1 MNRFMK
7 YAAAALAAATAVSTL
22 GGCEQLEQKTPED
35 TVAVTFG
42 DTNIMLDEV
51 TYMIR
56 SMEYTY
62 ESYFGSNICSND
74 MGDGSGMTV
83 GDYIKQMSLS
93 QLRQTLVLNEYAE
106 QNGIELSD
114 AQKAKVDDAI
124 EKLKEEGEDYLNAVG
139 ATDELIEKTYTE
151 NAIANLVYMD
161 LVADVDTTVG
171 DDEFLRK
178 KIAYVKLTPSE
189 LTETTAAE
197 EGTTVTETESGS
209 EEEASSEAGSS
220 EETSEAGSEEA
231 SSENASDEAASSEV
245 ASDEADS
252 TEEASTEKETETS
265 TEVATETE
273 TETESASD
281 TEVVTEVATEAE
293 SESESN
299 TESDT
304 ESDTEVSNGSE
315 ESTEAETLSEEEQ
328 ERQDAMNDAADK
340 ILKEFEDG
348 SDAADFI
355 SDYQNDSHFTATNSE
370 ISISEEGTAVYN
382 AAAWALSTDECT
394 IYNSDDGSIYII
406 RCLDDNDE
414 EARQSAIDSEIESR
428 KTALFEEKYSE
439 IQDASSKF
447 KVDQDV
453 IDTIRFTTPVYV
465 APTEEDTTEETTE
478 NASEEA
484 SSEDASSEE
493 ASSESESESSSEEVT
508 EESAEKNTESES
520 ESEKESTSEA
530 ETK

>member
-1 MNRFMK
+1 MNRIMK

-22 GGCEQLEQKTPED
+22 GGCEQLENKAPED
-35 TVAVTFG
+35 TVAVSFG

-93 QLRQTLVLNEYAE
+93 QLRQTLVLNEYAKK
-106 QNGIELSD
+106 NGIELSD
-114 AQKAKVDDAI
+114 DQKAKVDEAI
-124 EKLKEEGEDYLNAVG
+124 EKLQTESEDYLDAVG

-189 LTETTAAE
+189 LTETTAADE
-197 EGTTVTETESGS
+197 VTTEV
-209 EEEASSEAGSS
+209 SSDEDSS
-220 EETSEAGSEEA
+220 EE
-231 SSENASDEAASSEV
+231 SSSIEN
-245 ASDEADS
+245 
-252 TEEASTEKETETS
+252 
-265 TEVATETE
+265 
-273 TETESASD
+273 
-281 TEVVTEVATEAE
+281 TEAE
-293 SESESN
+293 SESASKDVTTSTEEASSEKAS
-299 TESDT
+299 TEEASSEKTSELSSESDT
-304 ESDTEVSNGSE
+304 EA
-315 ESTEAETLSEEEQ
+315 STESETLSEEEQ

-340 ILKEFEDG
+340 ILKEFEEG
-348 SDAADFI
+348 NDAADFI

-370 ISISEEGTAVYN
+370 ISISEDGTAVYN
-382 AAAWALSTDECT
+382 AAAWALATDECT
-394 IYNSDDGSIYII
+394 VYKSDDGSIYII

-428 KTALFEEKYSE
+428 KTALFSEKYAE
-439 IQDASSKF
+439 IQDESSKF
-447 KVDQDV
+447 KVDEDV

-465 APTEEDTTEETTE
+465 APSEEET
-478 NASEEA
+478 SESETSGEETSESETGEEESTKEEKSSESDESEEAVSEA
-484 SSEDASSEE
+484 SSE
-493 ASSESESESSSEEVT
+493 
-508 EESAEKNTESES
+508 EESK
-520 ESEKESTSEA
+520 
-530 ETK
+530 

>member
-1 MNRFMK
+1 MNRIMK

-22 GGCEQLEQKTPED
+22 GGCEQLENKAPED
-35 TVAVTFG
+35 TVAVSFG

-93 QLRQTLVLNEYAE
+93 QLRQTLVLNEYAKK
-106 QNGIELSD
+106 NGIELSD
-114 AQKAKVDDAI
+114 DQKAKVDEAI
-124 EKLKEEGEDYLNAVG
+124 EKLQTEAEDYLDAVG

-189 LTETTAAE
+189 LTETTAAAEATTEASSDEGSSE
-197 EGTTVTETESGS
+197 ESSSVENTETESIS
-209 EEEASSEAGSS
+209 KDDETSTEEASSEKAS
-220 EETSEAGSEEA
+220 TEEA
-231 SSENASDEAASSEV
+231 SSEKTSELSS
-245 ASDEADS
+245 
-252 TEEASTEKETETS
+252 
-265 TEVATETE
+265 
-273 TETESASD
+273 
-281 TEVVTEVATEAE
+281 
-293 SESESN
+293 
-299 TESDT
+299 ESDT
-304 ESDTEVSNGSE
+304 EASN
-315 ESTEAETLSEEEQ
+315 ESETLSEEEQ

-340 ILKEFEDG
+340 ILKEFEEG
-348 SDAADFI
+348 NDAADFI

-370 ISISEEGTAVYN
+370 ISISEDGTAVYN
-382 AAAWALSTDECT
+382 ASAWALTTDECT
-394 IYNSDDGSIYII
+394 VYRSDDGSIYII

-428 KTALFEEKYSE
+428 KTALFSEKYAE
-439 IQDASSKF
+439 IQDDSSKF
-447 KVDQDV
+447 KVDEDV

-465 APTEEDTTEETTE
+465 APSEEET
-478 NASEEA
+478 SESETSGEETSESETGEKESTKEEKSSESDESEEAVSEA
-484 SSEDASSEE
+484 SSE
-493 ASSESESESSSEEVT
+493 
-508 EESAEKNTESES
+508 EESK
-520 ESEKESTSEA
+520 
-530 ETK
+530 

>member
-1 MNRFMK
+1 MNRIMK

-22 GGCEQLEQKTPED
+22 GGCEQLEKKAPED
-35 TVAVTFG
+35 TVAVSFG

-62 ESYFGSNICSND
+62 ESYFGSNICGND

-93 QLRQTLVLNEYAE
+93 QLRQTLVLNEYAKK
-106 QNGIELSD
+106 NGIELSD
-114 AQKAKVDDAI
+114 DQKAKVDEAI
-124 EKLKEEGEDYLNAVG
+124 EKLQTESEDYLEAVG

-189 LTETTAAE
+189 LTETTAADEATTEVSSDEDSSE
-197 EGTTVTETESGS
+197 EASSIENTEAESESASKDVTTST
-209 EEEASSEAGSS
+209 EEASSEKAS
-220 EETSEAGSEEA
+220 TEAVSTEEA
-231 SSENASDEAASSEV
+231 SSENVSKLSS
-245 ASDEADS
+245 
-252 TEEASTEKETETS
+252 EASTEDS
-265 TEVATETE
+265 TEV
-273 TETESASD
+273 
-281 TEVVTEVATEAE
+281 
-293 SESESN
+293 
-299 TESDT
+299 
-304 ESDTEVSNGSE
+304 
-315 ESTEAETLSEEEQ
+315 ETLSEEEQ

-340 ILKEFEDG
+340 ILKEFEEG
-348 SDAADFI
+348 NDAADFI

-370 ISISEEGTAVYN
+370 ISISEDGTAVYN
-382 AAAWALSTDECT
+382 AAAWALATDECT
-394 IYNSDDGSIYII
+394 VYRSDDGSIYII

-428 KTALFEEKYSE
+428 KTALFSEKYAE
-439 IQDASSKF
+439 IQDDSSKF
-447 KVDQDV
+447 KVDEDV

-465 APTEEDTTEETTE
+465 APSEEETSESETSGE
-478 NASEEA
+478 ETSESETGEKESTKEEKSSESDESEEA
-484 SSEDASSEE
+484 VSEASSEE
-493 ASSESESESSSEEVT
+493 AS
-508 EESAEKNTESES
+508 K
-520 ESEKESTSEA
+520 
-530 ETK
+530 

>member
-1 MNRFMK
+1 MNRIMK

-22 GGCEQLEQKTPED
+22 GGCEQLEKKAPED
-35 TVAVTFG
+35 TVAVSFG

-62 ESYFGSNICSND
+62 ESYFGSNICGND

-93 QLRQTLVLNEYAE
+93 QLRQTLVLNEYAKK
-106 QNGIELSD
+106 NGIELSD
-114 AQKAKVDDAI
+114 DQKAKVDEAI
-124 EKLKEEGEDYLNAVG
+124 EKLQTESEDYLDAVG

-189 LTETTAAE
+189 LTETTAANE
-197 EGTTVTETESGS
+197 ATTEVSSDEDSS
-209 EEEASSEAGSS
+209 EEASSIENTEAES
-220 EETSEAGSEEA
+220 ESASKDVTTSTEEA
-231 SSENASDEAASSEV
+231 SSENASTDAAST
-245 ASDEADS
+245 EAVS
-252 TEEASTEKETETS
+252 TEEASSENVSELSSEASTEDS
-265 TEVATETE
+265 TEV
-273 TETESASD
+273 
-281 TEVVTEVATEAE
+281 
-293 SESESN
+293 
-299 TESDT
+299 
-304 ESDTEVSNGSE
+304 
-315 ESTEAETLSEEEQ
+315 ETLSEEEQ

-340 ILKEFEDG
+340 ILKEFEEG
-348 SDAADFI
+348 NDAADFI

-370 ISISEEGTAVYN
+370 ISISEDGTAVYN
-382 AAAWALSTDECT
+382 AAAWALATDECT
-394 IYNSDDGSIYII
+394 VYRSDDGSIYII

-428 KTALFEEKYSE
+428 KTALFSEKYAE
-439 IQDASSKF
+439 IQDDSSKF
-447 KVDQDV
+447 KVDEDV

-465 APTEEDTTEETTE
+465 APSEEETSESETNGEETSESETGGEKTSE
-478 NASEEA
+478 NETSEEESVKAENSSESDESEEAVSEA
-484 SSEDASSEE
+484 SSE
-493 ASSESESESSSEEVT
+493 
-508 EESAEKNTESES
+508 EESK
-520 ESEKESTSEA
+520 
-530 ETK
+530 

>member
-1 MNRFMK
+1 MNRIMK

-22 GGCEQLEQKTPED
+22 GGCEQLEKKAPED
-35 TVAVTFG
+35 TVAVSFG

-93 QLRQTLVLNEYAE
+93 QLRQTLVLNEYAKK
-106 QNGIELSD
+106 NGIELSD
-114 AQKAKVDDAI
+114 DQKAKVDEAI
-124 EKLKEEGEDYLNAVG
+124 EKLQTESEDYLEAVG

-189 LTETTAAE
+189 LTETTAADE
-197 EGTTVTETESGS
+197 ATTEVSSDEDSS
-209 EEEASSEAGSS
+209 EEASSIENTEAES
-220 EETSEAGSEEA
+220 ESASKDVTTSTEEA
-231 SSENASDEAASSEV
+231 SSENASTDAAST
-245 ASDEADS
+245 EAVS
-252 TEEASTEKETETS
+252 TEEASSENVSKLSSEASTEDS
-265 TEVATETE
+265 TEV
-273 TETESASD
+273 
-281 TEVVTEVATEAE
+281 
-293 SESESN
+293 
-299 TESDT
+299 
-304 ESDTEVSNGSE
+304 
-315 ESTEAETLSEEEQ
+315 ETLSEEEQ

-340 ILKEFEDG
+340 ILKEFEEG
-348 SDAADFI
+348 NDAADFI

-370 ISISEEGTAVYN
+370 ISISEDGTAVYN
-382 AAAWALSTDECT
+382 AAAWALATDECT
-394 IYNSDDGSIYII
+394 VYRSDDGSIYII

-428 KTALFEEKYSE
+428 KTALFSEKYAE
-439 IQDASSKF
+439 IQDDSSKF
-447 KVDQDV
+447 KVDEDV

-465 APTEEDTTEETTE
+465 APSEEET
-478 NASEEA
+478 SESETSGEETSESETGEKESTKEEKSSESDESEEAVSEA
-484 SSEDASSEE
+484 SSE
-493 ASSESESESSSEEVT
+493 
-508 EESAEKNTESES
+508 EESK
-520 ESEKESTSEA
+520 
-530 ETK
+530 

>member
-1 MNRFMK
+1 MNRIMK

-22 GGCEQLEQKTPED
+22 GGCEQLEKKAPED
-35 TVAVTFG
+35 TVAVSFG

-62 ESYFGSNICSND
+62 ESYFGSNICGND

-93 QLRQTLVLNEYAE
+93 QLRQTLVLNEYAKK
-106 QNGIELSD
+106 NGIELSD
-114 AQKAKVDDAI
+114 DQKAKVDEAI
-124 EKLKEEGEDYLNAVG
+124 EKLQTESEDYLEAVG

-189 LTETTAAE
+189 LTETTAADE
-197 EGTTVTETESGS
+197 ATTEVSSDEDSS
-209 EEEASSEAGSS
+209 EEASSIEDTEAES
-220 EETSEAGSEEA
+220 ESASKDVTTSTEEA
-231 SSENASDEAASSEV
+231 SSENASTDAAST
-245 ASDEADS
+245 EAVS
-252 TEEASTEKETETS
+252 TEEASSENVSELSSEASTEDS
-265 TEVATETE
+265 TEV
-273 TETESASD
+273 
-281 TEVVTEVATEAE
+281 
-293 SESESN
+293 
-299 TESDT
+299 
-304 ESDTEVSNGSE
+304 
-315 ESTEAETLSEEEQ
+315 ETLSEEEQ

-340 ILKEFEDG
+340 ILKEFEEG
-348 SDAADFI
+348 NDAADFI

-370 ISISEEGTAVYN
+370 ISISEDGTAVYN
-382 AAAWALSTDECT
+382 AAAWALATDECT
-394 IYNSDDGSIYII
+394 VYRSDDGSIYII

-428 KTALFEEKYSE
+428 KTALFSEKYAE
-439 IQDASSKF
+439 IQDDSSKF
-447 KVDQDV
+447 KVDEDV

-465 APTEEDTTEETTE
+465 APSEEET
-478 NASEEA
+478 SESETSGEETSESETGEEESTKEEKSSESDESEEAVSEA
-484 SSEDASSEE
+484 SSE
-493 ASSESESESSSEEVT
+493 
-508 EESAEKNTESES
+508 EESK
-520 ESEKESTSEA
+520 
-530 ETK
+530 

>member
-1 MNRFMK
+1 MNRIMK

-22 GGCEQLEQKTPED
+22 GGCEQLEKKAPED
-35 TVAVTFG
+35 TVAVSFG

-62 ESYFGSNICSND
+62 ESYFGSNICGND

-93 QLRQTLVLNEYAE
+93 QLRQTLVLNEYAKR
-106 QNGIELSD
+106 NGIELSD
-114 AQKAKVDDAI
+114 DQKAKVDEAI
-124 EKLKEEGEDYLNAVG
+124 EKLQTESEDYLEAVG

-189 LTETTAAE
+189 LTETTAANEATTEVSSDEDSSE
-197 EGTTVTETESGS
+197 EASSIENTEAESESASKDVTTST
-209 EEEASSEAGSS
+209 EEASSEKAS
-220 EETSEAGSEEA
+220 TEEA
-231 SSENASDEAASSEV
+231 SSENVSKLSS
-245 ASDEADS
+245 
-252 TEEASTEKETETS
+252 EASTEDS
-265 TEVATETE
+265 TEV
-273 TETESASD
+273 
-281 TEVVTEVATEAE
+281 
-293 SESESN
+293 
-299 TESDT
+299 
-304 ESDTEVSNGSE
+304 
-315 ESTEAETLSEEEQ
+315 ETLSEEEQ

-340 ILKEFEDG
+340 ILKEFEEG
-348 SDAADFI
+348 NDAADFI

-370 ISISEEGTAVYN
+370 ISISEDGTAVYN
-382 AAAWALSTDECT
+382 AAAWALATDECT
-394 IYNSDDGSIYII
+394 VYRSDDGSIYII

-428 KTALFEEKYSE
+428 KTALFSEKYAE
-439 IQDASSKF
+439 IQDDSSKF
-447 KVDQDV
+447 KVDEDV

-465 APTEEDTTEETTE
+465 APSEEET
-478 NASEEA
+478 SESETSGEETSESETGEEESTKEEKSSESDESEEAVSEA
-484 SSEDASSEE
+484 SSE
-493 ASSESESESSSEEVT
+493 
-508 EESAEKNTESES
+508 EESK
-520 ESEKESTSEA
+520 
-530 ETK
+530 

>member
-1 MNRFMK
+1 MNRIMK

-22 GGCEQLEQKTPED
+22 GGCEQLENKAPED
-35 TVAVTFG
+35 TVAVSFG

-93 QLRQTLVLNEYAE
+93 QIRQTLVLNEYAKK
-106 QNGIELSD
+106 NGIELSD
-114 AQKAKVDDAI
+114 DQKAKVDEAI
-124 EKLKEEGEDYLNAVG
+124 EKLQTESEDYLDAVG

-189 LTETTAAE
+189 LTETTAADEATTEVSSDEDSSE
-197 EGTTVTETESGS
+197 ESSSIENTEEESESASKDVTTST
-209 EEEASSEAGSS
+209 EEASSEKAS
-220 EETSEAGSEEA
+220 TEAVSTEEA
-231 SSENASDEAASSEV
+231 SSEKASELSS
-245 ASDEADS
+245 
-252 TEEASTEKETETS
+252 ETS
-265 TEVATETE
+265 TEDS
-273 TETESASD
+273 TES
-281 TEVVTEVATEAE
+281 
-293 SESESN
+293 
-299 TESDT
+299 
-304 ESDTEVSNGSE
+304 
-315 ESTEAETLSEEEQ
+315 ETLSEEEH

-340 ILKEFEDG
+340 ILKEFEEG
-348 SDAADFI
+348 NDAADFI

-370 ISISEEGTAVYN
+370 ISISEDGTAVYN
-382 AAAWALSTDECT
+382 AAAWALATDECT
-394 IYNSDDGSIYII
+394 VYKSDDGSIYII

-428 KTALFEEKYSE
+428 KTALFSEKYAE
-439 IQDASSKF
+439 IQDESSKF
-447 KVDQDV
+447 KVDEDV

-465 APTEEDTTEETTE
+465 APSEEESSEGETSGEETSE
-478 NASEEA
+478 NETSEEESSKAEKSSESDESEEAVSEA
-484 SSEDASSEE
+484 SSE
-493 ASSESESESSSEEVT
+493 
-508 EESAEKNTESES
+508 EESK
-520 ESEKESTSEA
+520 
-530 ETK
+530 

>member
-1 MNRFMK
+1 MNRIMK

-22 GGCEQLEQKTPED
+22 GGCEQLEKKAPED
-35 TVAVTFG
+35 TVAVSFG

-93 QLRQTLVLNEYAE
+93 QLRQTLVLNEYAKK
-106 QNGIELSD
+106 NGIELSD
-114 AQKAKVDDAI
+114 DQKAKVDEAI
-124 EKLKEEGEDYLNAVG
+124 EKLQTEAEDYLDAVG

-189 LTETTAAE
+189 LTETTAAAEATTEASSDEGSSE
-197 EGTTVTETESGS
+197 ESSSVENTETESIS
-209 EEEASSEAGSS
+209 KDDETSTEEASSEKASTEAVSTEAVSS
-220 EETSEAGSEEA
+220 EKASEL
-231 SSENASDEAASSEV
+231 SS
-245 ASDEADS
+245 
-252 TEEASTEKETETS
+252 EASTEDS
-265 TEVATETE
+265 TE
-273 TETESASD
+273 S
-281 TEVVTEVATEAE
+281 
-293 SESESN
+293 
-299 TESDT
+299 
-304 ESDTEVSNGSE
+304 
-315 ESTEAETLSEEEQ
+315 ETLSEEEQ

-340 ILKEFEDG
+340 ILKEFEEG
-348 SDAADFI
+348 NDAADFI

-370 ISISEEGTAVYN
+370 ISISEDGTAVYN
-382 AAAWALSTDECT
+382 AAAWALATDECT
-394 IYNSDDGSIYII
+394 VYKSDDGSIYII
-406 RCLDDNDE
+406 RCIDDNDE

-428 KTALFEEKYSE
+428 KTALFSEKYAE
-439 IQDASSKF
+439 IQDESSKF
-447 KVDQDV
+447 KVDEDV

-465 APTEEDTTEETTE
+465 APSEEETSEGETSGEETSE
-478 NASEEA
+478 NETSEEESSKAEKSSESEESEEAVSEA
-484 SSEDASSEE
+484 SSE
-493 ASSESESESSSEEVT
+493 
-508 EESAEKNTESES
+508 EESK
-520 ESEKESTSEA
+520 
-530 ETK
+530 

>member
-1 MNRFMK
+1 MNRIMK

-22 GGCEQLEQKTPED
+22 GGCEQLEKKAPED
-35 TVAVTFG
+35 TVAVSFG

-62 ESYFGSNICSND
+62 ESYFGSNICGND

-93 QLRQTLVLNEYAE
+93 QLRQTLVLNEYAKK
-106 QNGIELSD
+106 NGIELSD
-114 AQKAKVDDAI
+114 DQKAKVDEAI
-124 EKLKEEGEDYLNAVG
+124 EKLQTESEDYLEAVG

-189 LTETTAAE
+189 LTETTAADEATTEVSSDEDSSE
-197 EGTTVTETESGS
+197 EASSIENTEAESESASKDVTTST
-209 EEEASSEAGSS
+209 EEASSEKAS
-220 EETSEAGSEEA
+220 TEAVSTEEA
-231 SSENASDEAASSEV
+231 SSENVSELSS
-245 ASDEADS
+245 
-252 TEEASTEKETETS
+252 EASTEDS
-265 TEVATETE
+265 TEV
-273 TETESASD
+273 
-281 TEVVTEVATEAE
+281 
-293 SESESN
+293 
-299 TESDT
+299 
-304 ESDTEVSNGSE
+304 
-315 ESTEAETLSEEEQ
+315 ETLSEEEQ

-340 ILKEFEDG
+340 ILKEFEEG
-348 SDAADFI
+348 NDAADFI

-370 ISISEEGTAVYN
+370 ISISEDGTAVYN

-394 IYNSDDGSIYII
+394 VYKSDDGSIYII

-428 KTALFEEKYSE
+428 KTALFSEKYAE
-439 IQDASSKF
+439 IQEESSKF
-447 KVDQDV
+447 KVDEDV

-465 APTEEDTTEETTE
+465 APSEEETSESETNGEETSESETGGEKTSE
-478 NASEEA
+478 NETSEEESVKAENSSESDESEEAVSEA
-484 SSEDASSEE
+484 SSE
-493 ASSESESESSSEEVT
+493 
-508 EESAEKNTESES
+508 EESK
-520 ESEKESTSEA
+520 
-530 ETK
+530 

>member
-1 MNRFMK
+1 MNRIMK

-22 GGCEQLEQKTPED
+22 GGCEQLEKKAPED
-35 TVAVTFG
+35 TVAVSFG

-62 ESYFGSNICSND
+62 ESYFGSNICGND

-93 QLRQTLVLNEYAE
+93 QLRQTLVLNEYAKK
-106 QNGIELSD
+106 NGIELSD
-114 AQKAKVDDAI
+114 DQKAKVDEAI
-124 EKLKEEGEDYLNAVG
+124 EKLQTESEDYLEAVG

-189 LTETTAAE
+189 LTETTAADE
-197 EGTTVTETESGS
+197 ATTEVSSDEDSS
-209 EEEASSEAGSS
+209 EEASSIENTEAES
-220 EETSEAGSEEA
+220 ESASKDVTTSTEEA
-231 SSENASDEAASSEV
+231 SSENASTDAAST
-245 ASDEADS
+245 EAVS
-252 TEEASTEKETETS
+252 TEEASSENVSELSSEASTEDS
-265 TEVATETE
+265 TEV
-273 TETESASD
+273 
-281 TEVVTEVATEAE
+281 
-293 SESESN
+293 
-299 TESDT
+299 
-304 ESDTEVSNGSE
+304 
-315 ESTEAETLSEEEQ
+315 ETLSEEEQ

-340 ILKEFEDG
+340 ILKEFEEG
-348 SDAADFI
+348 NDAADFI

-370 ISISEEGTAVYN
+370 ISISEDGTAVYN
-382 AAAWALSTDECT
+382 AAAWALATDECT
-394 IYNSDDGSIYII
+394 VYRSDDGSIYII

-428 KTALFEEKYSE
+428 KTALFSEKYAE
-439 IQDASSKF
+439 IQDDSSKF
-447 KVDQDV
+447 KVDEDV

-465 APTEEDTTEETTE
+465 APSEEET
-478 NASEEA
+478 SESETGEEESTKEEKSSESDESEEAVSEA
-484 SSEDASSEE
+484 SSE
-493 ASSESESESSSEEVT
+493 
-508 EESAEKNTESES
+508 EESK
-520 ESEKESTSEA
+520 
-530 ETK
+530 

>member
-1 MNRFMK
+1 MNRIMK

-22 GGCEQLEQKTPED
+22 GGCEQLEKKAPED
-35 TVAVTFG
+35 TVAVSFG

-93 QLRQTLVLNEYAE
+93 QLRQTLVLNEYAKK
-106 QNGIELSD
+106 NGIELSD
-114 AQKAKVDDAI
+114 DQKAKVDEAI
-124 EKLKEEGEDYLNAVG
+124 EKLQTEAEDYLDAVG

-189 LTETTAAE
+189 LTETTAAAEATTEASSDEGSSE
-197 EGTTVTETESGS
+197 ESSSVENTETESES
-209 EEEASSEAGSS
+209 ASKDVTTSTEEASSEKAS
-220 EETSEAGSEEA
+220 TEEA
-231 SSENASDEAASSEV
+231 SSEKTSELSSE
-245 ASDEADS
+245 SD
-252 TEEASTEKETETS
+252 TEASTES
-265 TEVATETE
+265 
-273 TETESASD
+273 
-281 TEVVTEVATEAE
+281 
-293 SESESN
+293 
-299 TESDT
+299 
-304 ESDTEVSNGSE
+304 
-315 ESTEAETLSEEEQ
+315 ETLSEEEQ

-340 ILKEFEDG
+340 ILKAFEEG
-348 SDAADFI
+348 NDAADFI

-370 ISISEEGTAVYN
+370 ISISEDGTAVYN
-382 AAAWALSTDECT
+382 AAAWALATDECT
-394 IYNSDDGSIYII
+394 VYKSDDGSIYII
-406 RCLDDNDE
+406 RCIDDNDE

-428 KTALFEEKYSE
+428 KTALFSEKYAE
-439 IQDASSKF
+439 IQDESSKF
-447 KVDQDV
+447 KVDEDV

-465 APTEEDTTEETTE
+465 APSEEETSEGETSGEETSE
-478 NASEEA
+478 NETSEEESSKAEKSSESEESEEAVSEA
-484 SSEDASSEE
+484 SSE
-493 ASSESESESSSEEVT
+493 
-508 EESAEKNTESES
+508 EESK
-520 ESEKESTSEA
+520 
-530 ETK
+530 

>member
-1 MNRFMK
+1 MNRIMK

-22 GGCEQLEQKTPED
+22 GGCEQLEKKAPED
-35 TVAVTFG
+35 TVAVSFG

-62 ESYFGSNICSND
+62 ESYFGSNICGND

-93 QLRQTLVLNEYAE
+93 QLRQTLVLNEYAKK
-106 QNGIELSD
+106 NGIELSD
-114 AQKAKVDDAI
+114 DQKAKVDEAI
-124 EKLKEEGEDYLNAVG
+124 EKLQTESEDYLEAVG

-189 LTETTAAE
+189 LTETTAADE
-197 EGTTVTETESGS
+197 ATTEVSSDEDSSEG
-209 EEEASSEAGSS
+209 ASSIENTEAES
-220 EETSEAGSEEA
+220 ESASKDVTTSTEEA
-231 SSENASDEAASSEV
+231 SSENASTDAAST
-245 ASDEADS
+245 EAVS
-252 TEEASTEKETETS
+252 TEEASSENVSELSSEASTEDS
-265 TEVATETE
+265 TEV
-273 TETESASD
+273 
-281 TEVVTEVATEAE
+281 
-293 SESESN
+293 
-299 TESDT
+299 
-304 ESDTEVSNGSE
+304 
-315 ESTEAETLSEEEQ
+315 ETLSEEEQ

-340 ILKEFEDG
+340 ILKEFEEG
-348 SDAADFI
+348 NDAADFI

-370 ISISEEGTAVYN
+370 ISISEDGTAVYN
-382 AAAWALSTDECT
+382 AAAWALATDECT
-394 IYNSDDGSIYII
+394 VYRSDDGSIYII

-428 KTALFEEKYSE
+428 KTALFSEKYAE
-439 IQDASSKF
+439 IQDDSSKF
-447 KVDQDV
+447 KVDEDV

-465 APTEEDTTEETTE
+465 APSEEET
-478 NASEEA
+478 SESETSGEETSESETGEKESTKEEKSSESDESEEAVSEA
-484 SSEDASSEE
+484 SSE
-493 ASSESESESSSEEVT
+493 
-508 EESAEKNTESES
+508 EESK
-520 ESEKESTSEA
+520 
-530 ETK
+530 

>member
-1 MNRFMK
+1 MNRIMK

-22 GGCEQLEQKTPED
+22 GGCEQLEKKAPED
-35 TVAVTFG
+35 TVAVSFG

-62 ESYFGSNICSND
+62 ESYFGSNICGND

-93 QLRQTLVLNEYAE
+93 QLRQTLVLNEYAKK
-106 QNGIELSD
+106 NGIELSD
-114 AQKAKVDDAI
+114 DQKAKVDEAI
-124 EKLKEEGEDYLNAVG
+124 EKLQTESEDYLDAVG

-189 LTETTAAE
+189 LTETTAANE
-197 EGTTVTETESGS
+197 ATTEVSSDEDSS
-209 EEEASSEAGSS
+209 EEASSIENTEAES
-220 EETSEAGSEEA
+220 ESASKDVTTSTEEA
-231 SSENASDEAASSEV
+231 SSENASTDAAST
-245 ASDEADS
+245 EAVS
-252 TEEASTEKETETS
+252 TEEASSENVSELSSEASTEDS
-265 TEVATETE
+265 TEV
-273 TETESASD
+273 
-281 TEVVTEVATEAE
+281 
-293 SESESN
+293 
-299 TESDT
+299 
-304 ESDTEVSNGSE
+304 
-315 ESTEAETLSEEEQ
+315 ETLSEEEQ

-340 ILKEFEDG
+340 ILKEFEEG
-348 SDAADFI
+348 NDAADFI

-370 ISISEEGTAVYN
+370 ISISEDGTAVYN
-382 AAAWALSTDECT
+382 AAAWALATDECT
-394 IYNSDDGSIYII
+394 VYRSDDGSIYII

-428 KTALFEEKYSE
+428 KTALFSEKYAE
-439 IQDASSKF
+439 IQDDSSKF
-447 KVDQDV
+447 KVDEDV

-465 APTEEDTTEETTE
+465 APSEEETSESETSGE
-478 NASEEA
+478 ETSESETGEEESTKEEKSSESDESEEA
-484 SSEDASSEE
+484 VSEASSEE
-493 ASSESESESSSEEVT
+493 AS
-508 EESAEKNTESES
+508 K
-520 ESEKESTSEA
+520 
-530 ETK
+530 

>member
-1 MNRFMK
+1 MNRIMK

-22 GGCEQLEQKTPED
+22 GGCEQLEKKAPED
-35 TVAVTFG
+35 TVAVSFG

-62 ESYFGSNICSND
+62 ESYFGSNICGND

-93 QLRQTLVLNEYAE
+93 QLRQTLVLNEYAKK
-106 QNGIELSD
+106 NGIELSD
-114 AQKAKVDDAI
+114 DQKAKVDEAI
-124 EKLKEEGEDYLNAVG
+124 EKLQTESEDYLEAVG

-189 LTETTAAE
+189 LTETTAANEATTEVSSDEDSSE
-197 EGTTVTETESGS
+197 EASSIENTEAESESASKDVTTST
-209 EEEASSEAGSS
+209 EEASSEKAS
-220 EETSEAGSEEA
+220 TEEA
-231 SSENASDEAASSEV
+231 SSENVSKLSS
-245 ASDEADS
+245 
-252 TEEASTEKETETS
+252 EASTEDS
-265 TEVATETE
+265 TEV
-273 TETESASD
+273 
-281 TEVVTEVATEAE
+281 
-293 SESESN
+293 
-299 TESDT
+299 
-304 ESDTEVSNGSE
+304 
-315 ESTEAETLSEEEQ
+315 ETLSEEEQ

-340 ILKEFEDG
+340 ILKEFEEG
-348 SDAADFI
+348 NDAADFI

-370 ISISEEGTAVYN
+370 ISISEDGTAVYN
-382 AAAWALSTDECT
+382 AAAWALATDECT
-394 IYNSDDGSIYII
+394 VYRSDDGSIYII

-428 KTALFEEKYSE
+428 KTALFSEKYAE
-439 IQDASSKF
+439 IQDDSSKF
-447 KVDQDV
+447 KVDEDV

-465 APTEEDTTEETTE
+465 APSEEETSESETSGE
-478 NASEEA
+478 ETSESETGEEESTKEEKSSESDASEEA
-484 SSEDASSEE
+484 VSEASSEE
-493 ASSESESESSSEEVT
+493 ES
-508 EESAEKNTESES
+508 K
-520 ESEKESTSEA
+520 
-530 ETK
+530 

>member
-1 MNRFMK
+1 MNRIMK
-7 YAAAALAAATAVSTL
+7 YAAAALVAATAVSTL
-22 GGCEQLEQKTPED
+22 GGCEQLEKKAPED
-35 TVAVTFG
+35 TVAVSFG

-62 ESYFGSNICSND
+62 ESYFGSNICGND

-93 QLRQTLVLNEYAE
+93 QLRQTLVLNEYAKK
-106 QNGIELSD
+106 NGIELSD
-114 AQKAKVDDAI
+114 DQKAKVDEAI
-124 EKLKEEGEDYLNAVG
+124 EKLQTESEDYLDAVG

-197 EGTTVTETESGS
+197 EATTEVSSDEDSS
-209 EEEASSEAGSS
+209 EEASSIENTEAEAES
-220 EETSEAGSEEA
+220 ESVSKDVTTSTEEA
-231 SSENASDEAASSEV
+231 SSENASTDAAST
-245 ASDEADS
+245 EAVS
-252 TEEASTEKETETS
+252 TEEASSENVSEISSEASTEDS
-265 TEVATETE
+265 TEV
-273 TETESASD
+273 
-281 TEVVTEVATEAE
+281 
-293 SESESN
+293 
-299 TESDT
+299 
-304 ESDTEVSNGSE
+304 
-315 ESTEAETLSEEEQ
+315 ETLSEEEQ

-340 ILKEFEDG
+340 ILKEFEEG
-348 SDAADFI
+348 NDAADFI

-370 ISISEEGTAVYN
+370 ISISEDGTAVYN

-394 IYNSDDGSIYII
+394 VYKSDDGSIYII

-428 KTALFEEKYSE
+428 KTALFSEKYAE
-439 IQDASSKF
+439 IQEESSKF
-447 KVDQDV
+447 KVDEDV

-465 APTEEDTTEETTE
+465 APSEEETSESETSGE
-478 NASEEA
+478 ETSESETGEEESTKEEKSSESDESEEA
-484 SSEDASSEE
+484 VSEASSEE
-493 ASSESESESSSEEVT
+493 AS
-508 EESAEKNTESES
+508 K
-520 ESEKESTSEA
+520 
-530 ETK
+530 

>member
-1 MNRFMK
+1 MNRIMK

-22 GGCEQLEQKTPED
+22 GGCEQLEKKAPED
-35 TVAVTFG
+35 TVAVSFG

-62 ESYFGSNICSND
+62 ESYFGSNICGND

-93 QLRQTLVLNEYAE
+93 QLRQTLVLNEYAKK
-106 QNGIELSD
+106 NGIELSD
-114 AQKAKVDDAI
+114 DQKAKVDEAI
-124 EKLKEEGEDYLNAVG
+124 EKLQTESEDYLEAVG

-189 LTETTAAE
+189 LTETTAADEATTEVSSDEDSSE
-197 EGTTVTETESGS
+197 EASSIENTETESES
-209 EEEASSEAGSS
+209 VSKDVTTSTEEASSEKAS
-220 EETSEAGSEEA
+220 TEAVSTEEA
-231 SSENASDEAASSEV
+231 SSENVSKLSS
-245 ASDEADS
+245 
-252 TEEASTEKETETS
+252 EASTEDS
-265 TEVATETE
+265 TEV
-273 TETESASD
+273 
-281 TEVVTEVATEAE
+281 
-293 SESESN
+293 
-299 TESDT
+299 
-304 ESDTEVSNGSE
+304 
-315 ESTEAETLSEEEQ
+315 ETLSEEEQ

-340 ILKEFEDG
+340 ILKEFEEG
-348 SDAADFI
+348 NDAADFI

-370 ISISEEGTAVYN
+370 ISISEDGTAVYN
-382 AAAWALSTDECT
+382 AAAWALATDECT
-394 IYNSDDGSIYII
+394 VYRSDDGSIYII

-428 KTALFEEKYSE
+428 KTALFSEKYAE
-439 IQDASSKF
+439 IQDDSSKF
-447 KVDQDV
+447 KVDEDV

-465 APTEEDTTEETTE
+465 APSEEET
-478 NASEEA
+478 SESETSGEETSESETGEEESTKEEKSSESDESEEAVSEA
-484 SSEDASSEE
+484 SSE
-493 ASSESESESSSEEVT
+493 
-508 EESAEKNTESES
+508 EESK
-520 ESEKESTSEA
+520 
-530 ETK
+530 

>member
-1 MNRFMK
+1 MNRIMK

-22 GGCEQLEQKTPED
+22 GGCEQLEKKAPED
-35 TVAVTFG
+35 TVAVSFG

-62 ESYFGSNICSND
+62 ESYFGSNICGND

-93 QLRQTLVLNEYAE
+93 QLRQTLVLNEYTKK
-106 QNGIELSD
+106 NGIELSD
-114 AQKAKVDDAI
+114 DQKAKVDEAI
-124 EKLKEEGEDYLNAVG
+124 EKLQTESEDYLDAVG

-189 LTETTAAE
+189 LTETTAADE
-197 EGTTVTETESGS
+197 ATTEVSSDEDSS
-209 EEEASSEAGSS
+209 EEASSIENTEAES
-220 EETSEAGSEEA
+220 ESASKDVTTSTEEA
-231 SSENASDEAASSEV
+231 SSENASTDAAST
-245 ASDEADS
+245 EAVS
-252 TEEASTEKETETS
+252 TEEASSENVSELSSEASTEDS
-265 TEVATETE
+265 TEV
-273 TETESASD
+273 
-281 TEVVTEVATEAE
+281 
-293 SESESN
+293 
-299 TESDT
+299 
-304 ESDTEVSNGSE
+304 
-315 ESTEAETLSEEEQ
+315 ETLSEEEQ

-340 ILKEFEDG
+340 ILKEFEEG
-348 SDAADFI
+348 NDAADFI

-370 ISISEEGTAVYN
+370 ISISEDGTAVYN
-382 AAAWALSTDECT
+382 AAAWALATDECT
-394 IYNSDDGSIYII
+394 VYRSDDGSIYII

-428 KTALFEEKYSE
+428 KTALFSEKYAE
-439 IQDASSKF
+439 IQDDSSKF
-447 KVDQDV
+447 KVDEDV

-465 APTEEDTTEETTE
+465 APSEEET
-478 NASEEA
+478 SESETSGEETSESETGEEESTKEEKSSESDESEEAVSEA
-484 SSEDASSEE
+484 SSE
-493 ASSESESESSSEEVT
+493 
-508 EESAEKNTESES
+508 EESK
-520 ESEKESTSEA
+520 
-530 ETK
+530 

>member
-1 MNRFMK
+1 MNRIMK

-22 GGCEQLEQKTPED
+22 GGCEQLEKKAPED
-35 TVAVTFG
+35 TVAVSFG

-62 ESYFGSNICSND
+62 ESYFGSNICGND

-93 QLRQTLVLNEYAE
+93 QLRQTLVLNEYAKK
-106 QNGIELSD
+106 NGIELSD
-114 AQKAKVDDAI
+114 DQKAKVDEAI
-124 EKLKEEGEDYLNAVG
+124 EKLQTESEDYLDAVG

-189 LTETTAAE
+189 LTETTAADEATTEVSSDEDSSE
-197 EGTTVTETESGS
+197 EAYSIENTEVESESASKDVTTST
-209 EEEASSEAGSS
+209 EEASSEKAS
-220 EETSEAGSEEA
+220 TEAVSTGEA
-231 SSENASDEAASSEV
+231 SSENVSKLSS
-245 ASDEADS
+245 
-252 TEEASTEKETETS
+252 EASTEDS
-265 TEVATETE
+265 TEV
-273 TETESASD
+273 
-281 TEVVTEVATEAE
+281 
-293 SESESN
+293 
-299 TESDT
+299 
-304 ESDTEVSNGSE
+304 
-315 ESTEAETLSEEEQ
+315 ETLSEEEQ

-340 ILKEFEDG
+340 ILKEFEEG
-348 SDAADFI
+348 NDAADFI

-370 ISISEEGTAVYN
+370 ISISEDGTAVYN
-382 AAAWALSTDECT
+382 ASAWALATDECT
-394 IYNSDDGSIYII
+394 VYRSDDGSIYII

-428 KTALFEEKYSE
+428 KTELFSEKYAE
-439 IQDASSKF
+439 IQDDSSKF
-447 KVDQDV
+447 KVDEDV

-465 APTEEDTTEETTE
+465 APSEEET
-478 NASEEA
+478 SESETSGEETSESETGEEESTKEEKSGESDESEEAVSEA
-484 SSEDASSEE
+484 SSE
-493 ASSESESESSSEEVT
+493 
-508 EESAEKNTESES
+508 EESK
-520 ESEKESTSEA
+520 
-530 ETK
+530 

>member
-1 MNRFMK
+1 MNRIMK

-22 GGCEQLEQKTPED
+22 GGCEQLEKKAPED
-35 TVAVTFG
+35 TVAVSFG

-62 ESYFGSNICSND
+62 ESYFGSNICGND

-93 QLRQTLVLNEYAE
+93 QLRQTLVLNEYAKK
-106 QNGIELSD
+106 NGIELSD
-114 AQKAKVDDAI
+114 DQKAKVDEAI
-124 EKLKEEGEDYLNAVG
+124 EKLQTESEDYLEAVG

-189 LTETTAAE
+189 LTETTAANE
-197 EGTTVTETESGS
+197 ATTEV
-209 EEEASSEAGSS
+209 SSDEDS
-220 EETSEAGSEEA
+220 SEEA
-231 SSENASDEAASSEV
+231 SSIEN
-245 ASDEADS
+245 
-252 TEEASTEKETETS
+252 
-265 TEVATETE
+265 
-273 TETESASD
+273 
-281 TEVVTEVATEAE
+281 TEAE
-293 SESESN
+293 SESASKDVTTS
-299 TESDT
+299 TEEAS
-304 ESDTEVSNGSE
+304 SE
-315 ESTEAETLSEEEQ
+315 KASTEAETLSEEEQ

-340 ILKEFEDG
+340 ILKEFEEG
-348 SDAADFI
+348 NDAADFI

-370 ISISEEGTAVYN
+370 ISISEDGTAVYN

-394 IYNSDDGSIYII
+394 VYKSDDGSIYII

-428 KTALFEEKYSE
+428 KTALFSEKYAE
-439 IQDASSKF
+439 IQEESSKF
-447 KVDQDV
+447 KVDEDV

-465 APTEEDTTEETTE
+465 APSEEETSESETNGEETSESETGGEKTSE
-478 NASEEA
+478 NETSEEESVKAENSSESDESEEAVSEA
-484 SSEDASSEE
+484 SSE
-493 ASSESESESSSEEVT
+493 
-508 EESAEKNTESES
+508 EESK
-520 ESEKESTSEA
+520 
-530 ETK
+530 

>member
-1 MNRFMK
+1 MNRIMK

-22 GGCEQLEQKTPED
+22 GGCEQLENKAPED
-35 TVAVTFG
+35 TVAVSFG

-93 QLRQTLVLNEYAE
+93 QLRQTLVLNEYAKK
-106 QNGIELSD
+106 NGIELSD
-114 AQKAKVDDAI
+114 DQKAKVDEAI
-124 EKLKEEGEDYLNAVG
+124 EKLQTEAEDYLDAVG

-189 LTETTAAE
+189 LTETTAAAEATTEASSDEGSSE
-197 EGTTVTETESGS
+197 EASSVENTEIESIS
-209 EEEASSEAGSS
+209 KDDETSTEEASSEKAS
-220 EETSEAGSEEA
+220 TEAVSTEEA
-231 SSENASDEAASSEV
+231 SSEKASELSS
-245 ASDEADS
+245 
-252 TEEASTEKETETS
+252 EASTEDS
-265 TEVATETE
+265 TE
-273 TETESASD
+273 S
-281 TEVVTEVATEAE
+281 
-293 SESESN
+293 
-299 TESDT
+299 
-304 ESDTEVSNGSE
+304 
-315 ESTEAETLSEEEQ
+315 ETLSEEEQ

-340 ILKEFEDG
+340 ILKEFEEG
-348 SDAADFI
+348 NDAADFI

-370 ISISEEGTAVYN
+370 ISISEDGTAVYN
-382 AAAWALSTDECT
+382 AAAWALATDECT
-394 IYNSDDGSIYII
+394 VYKSDDGSIYII
-406 RCLDDNDE
+406 RCIDDNDE

-428 KTALFEEKYSE
+428 KTALFSEKYAE
-439 IQDASSKF
+439 IQDESSKF
-447 KVDQDV
+447 KVDEDV

-465 APTEEDTTEETTE
+465 APSEEETSEGETGKEETSE
-478 NASEEA
+478 NETSEEESSKAEKSSESEESEEAVSEA
-484 SSEDASSEE
+484 SSE
-493 ASSESESESSSEEVT
+493 
-508 EESAEKNTESES
+508 EESK
-520 ESEKESTSEA
+520 
-530 ETK
+530 

>member
-1 MNRFMK
+1 MNRIMK

-22 GGCEQLEQKTPED
+22 GGCEQLEKKAPED
-35 TVAVTFG
+35 TVAVSFG

-62 ESYFGSNICSND
+62 ESYFGSNICGND

-93 QLRQTLVLNEYAE
+93 QLRQTLVLNEYAKK
-106 QNGIELSD
+106 NGIELSD
-114 AQKAKVDDAI
+114 DQKAKVDEAI
-124 EKLKEEGEDYLNAVG
+124 EKLQTESEDYLEAVG

-189 LTETTAAE
+189 LTETTAADE
-197 EGTTVTETESGS
+197 ATTEVSSDEDSS
-209 EEEASSEAGSS
+209 EEASSIENTEAES
-220 EETSEAGSEEA
+220 ESASKDVTTSTEEA
-231 SSENASDEAASSEV
+231 SSENASTDAAST
-245 ASDEADS
+245 EAVS
-252 TEEASTEKETETS
+252 TEEASSENVSELSSEASTEDS
-265 TEVATETE
+265 TEV
-273 TETESASD
+273 
-281 TEVVTEVATEAE
+281 
-293 SESESN
+293 
-299 TESDT
+299 
-304 ESDTEVSNGSE
+304 
-315 ESTEAETLSEEEQ
+315 ETLSEEEQ

-340 ILKEFEDG
+340 ILKEFEEG
-348 SDAADFI
+348 NDAADFI

-370 ISISEEGTAVYN
+370 ISISEDGTAVYN
-382 AAAWALSTDECT
+382 AAAWALATDECT
-394 IYNSDDGSIYII
+394 VYRSDDGSIYII

-428 KTALFEEKYSE
+428 KTALFSEKYAE
-439 IQDASSKF
+439 IQDDSSKF
-447 KVDQDV
+447 KVDEDV

-465 APTEEDTTEETTE
+465 APSEEET
-478 NASEEA
+478 SESETSGEETSESETGEKESTKEEKSSESDESEEAVSEA
-484 SSEDASSEE
+484 SSE
-493 ASSESESESSSEEVT
+493 
-508 EESAEKNTESES
+508 EESK
-520 ESEKESTSEA
+520 
-530 ETK
+530 